1 VAADPASAEIK
12 RFFFQRLE
20 SPAARQLRAKEFLA
34 QFTGLTLDA
43 PAVTLL
49 SKYAL
54 DYAPGSLAAAAS
66 ASLPFAFRISP
77 RLEYRRRQRQV
88 SREQYVLLD
97 VRVERRLSPLLDV
110 YVDGA
115 NLLDRAYSEVAGVP
129 MPGATMT
136 VSVAIG
142 R

>member
-1 VAADPASAEIK
+1 MRKDF
-12 RFFFQRLE
+12 RRE
-20 SPAARQLRAKEFLA
+20 SFVMAQL
-34 QFTGLTLDA
+34 TGIALDA

-54 DYAPGSLAAAAS
+54 DYAPLTFTAAGA
-66 ASLPFAFRISP
+66 LPLPGGFRAGP
-77 RLEYRRRQRQV
+77 RVEYRRRTRPLV
-88 SREQYVLLD
+88 REQYMLVAA
-97 VRVERRLSPLLDV
+97 RVGRRLGPLVDL

-115 NLLDRAYSEVAGVP
+115 NLLDRSYSEISGVP

-136 VSVAIG
+136 VSIAVG